1 MGELF
6 GWVKFDVND
15 LDIVDVLWLD
25 FLCLGFDLDFNMGEI
40 ILRLKF
46 LLLCFLI
53 NILYIYIMNFLYKKY
68 KLIDWKICFC

>member
-1 MGELF
+1 MFDELKVGELF
-6 GWVKFDVND
+6 GWVEFDVND

-53 NILYIYIMNFLYKKY
+53 NSIFILWIFYIENIN
-68 KLIDWKICFC
+68 